1 MQYIA
6 AAATRTLLAVAAT
19 ALLGTPILI
28 AATSSRFDAVGVG
41 ALATAGLVALG
52 IGLPIVSAL
61 LARADSAKAV
71 AFSTESV
78 TSTVEIS
85 LYEPKS
91 LIRPLAYS
99 IVMVTLGG
107 AVTVAGLLAV
117 TGSIVGLASPYLTL
131 TGDRA
136 VIGPVIIDT
145 VTKSVVAATVGC
157 VLLALTVRA
166 SPCFARFH
174 AELVIQ
180 VLTRPE
186 NRLRH
191 DLNETAQS
199 RARVVRAFDVERRR
213 IERDLH
219 DAVQPQLLSVS
230 MSLGLALAEL
240 PTGTAGREDVVHA
253 QQQARKSL
261 DNLQRVVRNIH
272 PRVLIDHGLGAAINE
287 FADNF
292 AVPVTVKDQL
302 GQRLPAH
309 IETNLYFC
317 VSELLSNVVK
327 HSSARCADVLMQ
339 ILQQNVHITV
349 HDDGCGGAG
358 YRHKRNGGLEGIGDR
373 LAAVNGTLAVESPVG
388 GPTDIFIMVRR
399 GSSE

>member
-309 IETNLYFC
+309 IETNLA
-317 VSELLSNVVK
+317 L
-327 HSSARCADVLMQ
+327 R
-339 ILQQNVHITV
+339 I
-349 HDDGCGGAG
+349 
-358 YRHKRNGGLEGIGDR
+358 
-373 LAAVNGTLAVESPVG
+373 
-388 GPTDIFIMVRR
+388 
-399 GSSE
+399 